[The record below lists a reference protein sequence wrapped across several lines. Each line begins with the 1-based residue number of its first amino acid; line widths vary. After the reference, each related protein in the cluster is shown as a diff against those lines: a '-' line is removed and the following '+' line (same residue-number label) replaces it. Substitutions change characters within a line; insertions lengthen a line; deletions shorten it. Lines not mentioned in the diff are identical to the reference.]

1 MVNARKQPANR
12 LFRGLVLFSLGVHA
26 VLFYHLVDVY
36 RSREVSVIE
45 LSLADVSKPETRSIP
60 RPRPRP
66 RKQPQDANLSRPRTD
81 VRPLPPLKPM
91 KVAPADAEAPESLV
105 ETIPVPNLPQTAGI
119 PAARW
124 QPAPPVEPAGGE
136 FDTARDYFDLI
147 RLRIEQKKR
156 YPGPAKER
164 NQEGRTTVRF
174 VISKEG
180 RPQGVRIHKSSNN
193 RLLDQAALQAIRD
206 AGPFPVPPLR
216 HFQGEVPVELTIVFE
231 LT

>member
-1 MVNARKQPANR
+1 VNARKQPANR
-12 LFRGLVLFSLGVHA
+12 LFRGLVLFSLGIHA
-26 VLFYHLVDVY
+26 VLFYQLVDVY

-45 LSLADVSKPETRSIP
+45 LSLEDASKPETRSIP

-91 KVAPADAEAPESLV
+91 KADPADAEAPESLV
-105 ETIPVPNLPQTAGI
+105 ETIPVPDLPQTAAI
-119 PAARW
+119 PSARW
-124 QPAPPVEPAGGE
+124 QPAPPVEAAGE
-136 FDTARDYFDLI
+136 AFDTARDYFDLV

-156 YPGPAKER
+156 YPEPAKER

-174 VISKEG
+174 VITKEG
-180 RPQGVRIHKSSNN
+180 RPQGVRIHRSSNN

-206 AGPFPVPPLR
+206 AGPFPVPPRR
-216 HFQGEVPVELTIVFE
+216 HFQDEVPVELTIVFE